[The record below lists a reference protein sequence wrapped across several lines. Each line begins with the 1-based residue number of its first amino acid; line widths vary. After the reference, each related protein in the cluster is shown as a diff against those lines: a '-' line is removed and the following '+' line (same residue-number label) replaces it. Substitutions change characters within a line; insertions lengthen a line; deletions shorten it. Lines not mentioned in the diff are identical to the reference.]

1 MASVFTEI
9 SHQNANIQML
19 LAPPKK
25 IFDAKFP
32 DYSLRLHVAA
42 SDKER
47 LAICE
52 ERRLKAFADYRKL
65 TGSDPTGGDV
75 YSLLPSQFA
84 TLTSQSGDDLIN
96 TMTSMVNSLAFIKD
110 MQDETQISVQMYN
123 AACYLMTA
131 AGFTAMYATAA
142 IAIGS
147 AAGVVEAGV
156 AGIAAAGGAGPVV
169 ALVVAIV
176 VAVLVPFLYFMLK
189 PAYIMSFVVNN
200 TSKKMKWVDHYEV
213 HGKISG
219 CTDEINP
226 AIAISQQNGQTA
238 VYRTLGIVT
247 GQKRDMA
254 LVGCQL
260 GFRYSY
266 ENGATTT
273 PKVAFGTESPLTSIS
288 VDNNVWTECD
298 VSAEQVAEDT
308 DSHNALGSTAT
319 SGARTSVINC
329 AKASGDGAFSVAVLS
344 DGTVTA

>member
-1 MASVFTEI
+1 MASALTEI
-9 SHQNANIQML
+9 SHQNEKLQML
-19 LAPPKK
+19 LAPAKK
-25 IFDAKFP
+25 IFDETFP
-32 DYSLRLHVAA
+32 DHSRRLHAA
-42 SDKER
+42 RSDKER
-47 LAICE
+47 MAICE
-52 ERRLKAFADYRKL
+52 ELRTHAFAEYRKL
-65 TGSDPTGGDV
+65 TGSDPTGGGV
-75 YSLLPSQFA
+75 YSLLPSQFT
-84 TLTSQSGDDLIN
+84 TLTTQSGDDLIN
-96 TMTSMVNSLAFIKD
+96 TMTTMVNSLAFIKD

-123 AACYLMTA
+123 AGCYLMTA
-131 AGFTAMYATAA
+131 AGFTAMFATAA
-142 IAIGS
+142 ITIGS
-147 AAGVVEAGV
+147 ATAVVEAGV

-200 TSKKMKWVDHYEV
+200 TSQKLKWVDHYEV

-219 CTDEINP
+219 WTDEINP
-226 AIAISQQNGQTA
+226 AIAIPQTNGVTA

-247 GQKRDMA
+247 GQKKDMA

-288 VDNNVWTECD
+288 VDNNVWTEFD

-308 DSHNALGSTAT
+308 DSHNAMSSQAT
-319 SGARTSVINC
+319 SGALTSTINC
-329 AKASGDGAFSVAVLS
+329 AKASGDGAFSVAVVG
-344 DGTVTA
+344 DGTIAA